1 MSLKCISYRQ
11 YRSGSW
17 FFFFFSQIWQILSF
31 DWNFST
37 IYIYLMIQASLVA
50 QMVKNLPVMWQIQ
63 AQSLERTI
71 PWRREW
77 LPTPVFLPGEFHGQR
92 SLACYSP
99 GVTELG
105 MTEQLTLPF
114 SMIRLDFNLSHCH
127 WFSVCLFSFTSFTP
141 SFGLLEY
148 YFMILLYLLF
158 GLLTITIFML
168 F

>member
-1 MSLKCISYRQ
+1 
-11 YRSGSW
+11 
-17 FFFFFSQIWQILSF
+17 
-31 DWNFST
+31 
-37 IYIYLMIQASLVA
+37 MIQASLVA
-50 QMVKNLPVMWQIQ
+50 QMVKNLPAMWQIQ

-141 SFGLLEY
+141 SIGLLEY

>member
-1 MSLKCISYRQ
+1 
-11 YRSGSW
+11 
-17 FFFFFSQIWQILSF
+17 
-31 DWNFST
+31 
-37 IYIYLMIQASLVA
+37 MIQASLVA